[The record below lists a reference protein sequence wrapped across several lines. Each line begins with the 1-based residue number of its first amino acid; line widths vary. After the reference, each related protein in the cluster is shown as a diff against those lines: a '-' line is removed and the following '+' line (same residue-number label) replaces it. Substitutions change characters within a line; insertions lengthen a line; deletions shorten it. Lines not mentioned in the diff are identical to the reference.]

1 MAIVIKTKHKASN
14 KFTMVKL
21 QFLLHCFFKNIN
33 LSNSDLDC
41 LTTIAIDGYSKH
53 TIKDIVEKGIFKSEQ
68 TVRNCI
74 VKLTNLGILVKD
86 SDGRKIN
93 SSLMIGID
101 NLILL
106 EMKASNL
113 P

>member
-1 MAIVIKTKHKASN
+1 MAIVISKKVKVDSQ
-14 KFTMVKL
+14 FEMVKL
-21 QFLLHCFFKNIN
+21 QFLLYCFLKNIN

-41 LTTIAIDGYSKH
+41 LTTIAIKGYSKH
-53 TIKDIVEKGIFKSEQ
+53 VIEEIVEKGVFKSQQ

-86 SDGRKIN
+86 TDGRKIN
-93 SSLMIGID
+93 PNLSIGVDATIIMD
-101 NLILL
+101 LKI
-106 EMKASNL
+106 ANL